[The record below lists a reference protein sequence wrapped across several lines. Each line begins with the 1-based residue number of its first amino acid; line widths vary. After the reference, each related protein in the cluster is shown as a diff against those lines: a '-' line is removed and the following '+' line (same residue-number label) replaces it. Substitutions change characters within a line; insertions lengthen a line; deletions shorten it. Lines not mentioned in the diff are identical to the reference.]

1 MAFLNLFLAFFITLP
16 KNKFLLKRLFCTVI
30 LCFGILIMVVLVLRK
45 NSFYSTN
52 KHLIVNQLWFFNKS
66 DKPST
71 EVKLTSTV
79 NKSNDFKKNINGEHI
94 QNAAG
99 SAQFFINK
107 LDSLTNKKKSK
118 HFSPYQPRLS
128 KMLSYSDVNKSDKQK
143 IRKKPSS
150 SVSNNSDNN
159 TTISQIK
166 EVLPWHTRPDK
177 FDHLNENFIYS
188 NLNAFQVNKIETVG
202 LIIIVSSAPSRVD
215 RRLAIRQTWFKQCK
229 STLKLSVKCVFLTD
243 WKPSSYGV
251 DLQSE
256 SIKYGDI
263 YFQNLT
269 GGFDFGKRFLFH
281 MVWAMQNFK
290 FDYFLRLDDDYFLCL
305 ERFLNEIPMPPNKLY
320 HWGWI
325 HCIKDLVRPD
335 ESIILLSRD
344 LIEIFLGQ
352 DPETMLCH
360 KWADQM
366 IGIWINTMS
375 LPNFHYRHDIRLY
388 HNPPAS
394 FVEKFKNEKNICS
407 TYIGVHGSYP
417 NQMKTFWKNRGISN
431 FNNKKTLNDHSVY
444 CFYNQYM
451 NWKLFLNEFHAEPT
465 LCINDAHWDGTFEA
479 TYYYGRQ
486 GE

>member
-1 MAFLNLFLAFFITLP
+1 
-16 KNKFLLKRLFCTVI
+16 
-30 LCFGILIMVVLVLRK
+30 
-45 NSFYSTN
+45 
-52 KHLIVNQLWFFNKS
+52 
-66 DKPST
+66 
-71 EVKLTSTV
+71 
-79 NKSNDFKKNINGEHI
+79 
-94 QNAAG
+94 
-99 SAQFFINK
+99 
-107 LDSLTNKKKSK
+107 
-118 HFSPYQPRLS
+118 
-128 KMLSYSDVNKSDKQK
+128 MLSYSDVNKSDKQK

-325 HCIKDLVRPD
+325 HCIKDL
-335 ESIILLSRD
+335 
-344 LIEIFLGQ
+344 
-352 DPETMLCH
+352 
-360 KWADQM
+360 
-366 IGIWINTMS
+366 
-375 LPNFHYRHDIRLY
+375 
-388 HNPPAS
+388 
-394 FVEKFKNEKNICS
+394 
-407 TYIGVHGSYP
+407 
-417 NQMKTFWKNRGISN
+417 
-431 FNNKKTLNDHSVY
+431 NKSCLQN
-444 CFYNQYM
+444 
-451 NWKLFLNEFHAEPT
+451 
-465 LCINDAHWDGTFEA
+465 
-479 TYYYGRQ
+479 
-486 GE
+486 